1 MGIVPGRDKGGQ
13 LVFQFEDGTIV
24 PLAVAIDSDKNIVAI
39 ATEEKQDDIIS
50 QLSPVADTPEYFE
63 DTDFVTGESPA
74 ILDFNGA
81 LDRNATKG
89 SIIND
94 GPGDFTVA
102 FSIDGANF
110 GDAIRLEINESIQ
123 FAKLSV
129 NSIQI
134 TWVANSAYRVVA
146 I

>member
-1 MGIVPGRDKGGQ
+1 MARKAGTGEQGKSIP
-13 LVFQFEDGTIV
+13 LVILSNNAGEHQDIASLATI
-24 PLAVAIDSDKNIVAI
+24 
-39 ATEEKQDDIIS
+39 E
-50 QLSPVADTPEYFE
+50 DTPEYFE

-123 FAKLSV
+123 FDKLSV